1 MSLCSRKASVAK
13 PGVLNLTLQIHG
25 FCFQV
30 DKDVGTVVY
39 IHVHEMLPLPGEL
52 EGIRCIRT
60 CMLSIRWQRGQKAHL
75 YSTVEWENGVT

>member
-1 MSLCSRKASVAK
+1 MDSASRW
-13 PGVLNLTLQIHG
+13 TL
-25 FCFQV
+25 

-39 IHVHEMLPLPGEL
+39 IHVHEMLPLSGEL

-60 CMLSIRWQRGQKAHL
+60 CMLSIRWQRGQKEHL